1 MKITKTQLQQIIKEA
16 KMAEYG
22 KIDAEDGN
30 PPSKIGQGNPDY
42 RKHIMQSLSP
52 KAKIHFL

>member
-1 MKITKTQLQQIIKEA
+1 MKISKTQLQQIIKEA

-30 PPSKIGQGNPDY
+30 PPSKIGLGNPEYMDAYNANKFADGDY
-42 RKHIMQSLSP
+42 
-52 KAKIHFL
+52 